1 MANKQRPDRLLH
13 LKLRVVVL
21 EPMTEAEAVRK
32 LKDAAR
38 TGIVPEGIDIAWI
51 DWARP
56 KNMMRP
62 PAIAA
67 NAPRSKWAEDGARY
81 LGEDAHLALVS
92 FLGAIKHSKS
102 KVDITAAPQPRP
114 RSRRQRAPLLDAR
127 RPSRSSSQTYHA
139 TLRRA
144 LRVFHLTYNEARAL
158 YREIRELVGRPVFPA
173 DIEAYADYLEA
184 HPDEVED
191 SILYELE
198 PALRELDEG
207 DELELTARTYRG
219 NHPYWRLEVVADG

>member
-1 MANKQRPDRLLH
+1 
-13 LKLRVVVL
+13 
-21 EPMTEAEAVRK
+21 MTEAEAVRK

-56 KNMMRP
+56 KDMMQP
-62 PAIAA
+62 PAIAE
-67 NAPRSKWAEDGARY
+67 NEPLDKLTEDGKRY
-81 LGEDAHLALVS
+81 SGKKKRDRQGRELESDAQLALVA
-92 FLGAIKHSKS
+92 FLGAIKHGKS
-102 KVDITAAPQPRP
+102 KVDIAAAPQPRP
-114 RSRRQRAPLLDAR
+114 RARRKRTPLLEAR
-127 RPSRSSSQTYHA
+127 RPGKSSSQTYHA